1 MDIIQTVTDFLSWKK
16 NNADTLGFVA
26 TLGALHEGHFSLVRS
41 SKNICK
47 FTVVSIFLNPTQ
59 FAAHEDLDSYP
70 NTLDEDIKNLKA
82 LQVDALFLPTKEQM
96 YNKVGAVKVP
106 PSVLFSKL
114 EGSSR
119 PHFFDGV
126 TIIVAKLFNVIQPS
140 HTFFGEK
147 DAQQLCIIEEM
158 IVNMKY
164 PITLIPCPTIRDAH
178 GLALSSRNQYLSKI
192 ERASASIIYKS
203 LMHIKDSL
211 HHGQRN
217 AILLKTTFINMINEV
232 PNMTV
237 DYISIASA
245 KNLENV
251 DTVGPEKILISTA
264 VYFNEVR
271 LIDNFTYLSSEI

>member
-1 MDIIQTVTDFLSWKK
+1 MDIIQTAADFLSWRK
-16 NNADTLGFVA
+16 NNADTLGLVP

-41 SKNICK
+41 SKNTCTL
-47 FTVVSIFLNPTQ
+47 TVVSIFLNPTQ

-82 LQVDALFLPTKEQM
+82 LQIDVLFLPTKEQM
-96 YNKVGAVKVP
+96 YNKVAAVLVP
-106 PSVLFSKL
+106 PSDLFNKL

-126 TIIVAKLFNVIQPS
+126 TTIVAKLFNVIQPS

-147 DAQQLCIIEEM
+147 DAQQLYVIEEM
-158 IVNMKY
+158 IANMHY

-192 ERASASIIYKS
+192 ERVSASIIYKS
-203 LMHIKDSL
+203 LMHMKDCL
-211 HHGQRN
+211 HHGQSN
-217 AILLKTTFINMINEV
+217 AMLLKTTFINMINDV

-245 KNLENV
+245 KNLEDV
-251 DTVGPEKILISTA
+251 ETVGPEKILISTA
-264 VYFNEVR
+264 VYFNKVR
-271 LIDNFTYLSSEI
+271 LIDNFTYLSSAI

>member
-1 MDIIQTVTDFLSWKK
+1 MDIIQTAADFLSWRK
-16 NNADTLGFVA
+16 NNADTLGFVP

-41 SKNICK
+41 SKNTCTL
-47 FTVVSIFLNPTQ
+47 TVVSIFLNPTQ

-82 LQVDALFLPTKEQM
+82 LQIDVLFLPTKEQM
-96 YNKVGAVKVP
+96 YNKVAAVLVP
-106 PSVLFSKL
+106 PSDLFNKL

-126 TIIVAKLFNVIQPS
+126 TTIVAKLFNVIQPS

-147 DAQQLCIIEEM
+147 DAQQLYVIEEM
-158 IVNMKY
+158 IANMHY

-192 ERASASIIYKS
+192 ERVSASIIYKS
-203 LMHIKDSL
+203 LMHMKDCL
-211 HHGQRN
+211 HHGQSN
-217 AILLKTTFINMINEV
+217 AMLLKTTFINMINDV

-245 KNLENV
+245 KNLEDV
-251 DTVGPEKILISTA
+251 ETVGPEKILISTA
-264 VYFNEVR
+264 VYFNKVR
-271 LIDNFTYLSSEI
+271 LIDNFTYLSSSI

>member
-1 MDIIQTVTDFLSWKK
+1 MDIIQTAADFLSWRK
-16 NNADTLGFVA
+16 NNADTLGFVP

-41 SKNICK
+41 SKNTCTL
-47 FTVVSIFLNPTQ
+47 TVVSIFLNPTQ

-82 LQVDALFLPTKEQM
+82 LQIDVLFLPTKEQM
-96 YNKVGAVKVP
+96 YNKVAAVLVP
-106 PSVLFSKL
+106 PSDLFNKL

-126 TIIVAKLFNVIQPS
+126 TTIVAKLFNVIQPS

-147 DAQQLCIIEEM
+147 DAQQLYVIEEM
-158 IVNMKY
+158 IANMHY

-192 ERASASIIYKS
+192 ERVSASIIYKS
-203 LMHIKDSL
+203 LMHMKDCL
-211 HHGQRN
+211 HHGQSN
-217 AILLKTTFINMINEV
+217 AMLLKTTFINMINDV

-245 KNLENV
+245 KNLEDV
-251 DTVGPEKILISTA
+251 ETVGPEKILISTA
-264 VYFNEVR
+264 VYFNKVR
-271 LIDNFTYLSSEI
+271 LIDNFTYLSSAI